1 MQTTT
6 KRTLLAR
13 AVVLFLFAVFSTVVW
28 ADDVTESQARQQAQT
43 FLMSRRN
50 TAGGPRY
57 APGQPPQLSLA
68 TKVSGLYVFNVKDK
82 GGFVIVSND
91 DGTVPILGY
100 SDKGTF
106 DADNM
111 PANMKAWLQGYADE
125 IAWLKEHGSEKP
137 ARLPGAPKTIGSHS
151 TDIIAPLIETTWNQ
165 GEPYWNQTP
174 YSTNIGGNI
183 YISKEY

>member
-57 APGQPPQLSLA
+57 APGTPPQLTLA
-68 TKVSGLYVFNVKDK
+68 TKVSGLYVFTVKDK

-100 SDKGTF
+100 SDSGTF
-106 DADNM
+106 DAENM

-137 ARLPGAPKTIGSHS
+137 IHK
-151 TDIIAPLIETTWNQ
+151 NK
-165 GEPYWNQTP
+165 
-174 YSTNIGGNI
+174 
-183 YISKEY
+183 ISLYHATHALYVTVLQ